1 MQLTNATDA
10 KIREYRTKL
19 RDGRTRKAIE
29 KKLALL
35 GKLLI
40 EKYGVNSD
48 DQFFVLLEE
57 DAA

>member
-19 RDGRTRKAIE
+19 RDGRTRKSIE

-48 DQFFVLLEE
+48 HQFFVLLEE